1 LHQEDAGTQEKFRPY
16 AFPQGAWLAKVAVT
30 HSTPSATRSFA
41 PTRAE
46 TAPPG
51 SSSVDATSA
60 DMQPSAGSGSS
71 SGQSGSGSDDV
82 EVPKKVGRYRV
93 ERLLGAGSYGSVF
106 LAFDDQLQRHV
117 AVKVPRRTMVS
128 TERQVQDFL
137 REARA
142 AAALDHPGVVPVF
155 DVGSSDVHPCFV
167 VCKFISGSDLE
178 TLTKTKRLPLR
189 EAVAIVASVAD
200 ALHAAHRRGLVHRD
214 VKPSNLL
221 MDADGRALIA
231 DFGLVLSTADAAGG
245 AALAGTPA
253 FMSPEQARGES
264 ARVDGRADIFGLG
277 AVLYTLIT
285 GRRPFVGGTRKE
297 VLEQVMHSEPPP
309 PRALVPTIPESL
321 ERVCLRA
328 LAKRPADRYGVA
340 AEMAQALRTVLAD
353 LIMPDAPNA

>member
-1 LHQEDAGTQEKFRPY
+1 MNSPDPSVPSDLPEPLRRVADDLVMWDAALHRGEIDLAAAPPATGDGELDPLRECVQLLHRVWPSSGIENAPGE
-16 AFPQGAWLAKVAVT
+16 FPRQLGRFQIEGVLGFGGFGIVYLANDPALGRKVA
-30 HSTPSATRSFA
+30 
-41 PTRAE
+41 
-46 TAPPG
+46 
-51 SSSVDATSA
+51 
-60 DMQPSAGSGSS
+60 
-71 SGQSGSGSDDV
+71 
-82 EVPKKVGRYRV
+82 
-93 ERLLGAGSYGSVF
+93 L
-106 LAFDDQLQRHV
+106 
-117 AVKVPRRTMVS
+117 KVPRLMSLADPGLR
-128 TERQVQDFL
+128 ERFRQ
-137 REARA
+137 EARA
-142 AAALDHPGVVPVF
+142 AAALDHPNVVPVY
-155 DVGSSDVHPCFV
+155 DVGSSVEHPCFV

-264 ARVDGRADIFGLG
+264 ATVDGRADIFGLG

-285 GRRPFVGGTRKE
+285 GRRPFVGGSRKE
-297 VLEQVMHSEPPP
+297 VLEQVIHAEPPA

-353 LIMPDAPNA
+353 LIMPDAPGA